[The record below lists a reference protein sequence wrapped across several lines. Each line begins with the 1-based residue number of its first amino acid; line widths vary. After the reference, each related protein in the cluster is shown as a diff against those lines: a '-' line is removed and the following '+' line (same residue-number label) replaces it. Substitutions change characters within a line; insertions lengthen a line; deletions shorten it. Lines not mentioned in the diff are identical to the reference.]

1 MAMVAVIGTTT
12 WGTALGIIL
21 ARKGVS
27 IRLWA
32 RSEREAF
39 AMNSARSNAI
49 FLPGITFPKRMTIT
63 HSLPHVLR
71 GIDMVIMAVPSQTM
85 RTNVRLVAKHLED
98 NTIVLS
104 VSKGLERNTA
114 LRMSQVIS
122 EEIKPINCSVCALSG
137 PNLAKE
143 IVHGLPATSTV
154 ACTDEFTA
162 MKAQKILSTRNFCV
176 SSSTDIIG
184 VELGGSLKNIIAL
197 AAGLSDG
204 LGLGDN
210 ARAALITKGMGEIT
224 ELAVAAGA
232 QPQTLYGPAGWGDLV
247 VTCSSVLS
255 RNHFV
260 GLELSKGRSLK
271 SITHS
276 MKNIAEGVPTT
287 VAARLLA
294 EKCGV
299 QAPMI
304 ELIYNVLYNSLS
316 PKQALLE
323 LLGFPAK
330 RETALS
336 VR

>member
-1 MAMVAVIGTTT
+1 MSKVAIIGTTT
-12 WGTALGIIL
+12 WGTVLGIIL
-21 ARKGVS
+21 AKKGVS

-32 RSEREAF
+32 RSEREAS
-39 AMNSARSNAI
+39 AMNSSRSNAM
-49 FLPGITFPKRMTIT
+49 FLPGISFPERMSTS
-63 HSLPHVLR
+63 HSLPRVIK
-71 GIDMVIMAVPSQTM
+71 GTDMVIMAVPAQTM
-85 RTNVRLVAKHLED
+85 RVNMGLVAEHLQD
-98 NTIVLS
+98 NSIILS
-104 VSKGLERNTA
+104 VSKGLERDTA

-122 EEIKPINCSVCALSG
+122 GEVKSLSCHVCALSG

-143 IVHGLPATSTV
+143 IVQGLPATSIV
-154 ACTDEFTA
+154 ACADENLA
-162 MKAQKILSTRNFCV
+162 VKVQKILTTKNFCV
-176 SSSTDIIG
+176 SSSTDIVG
-184 VELGGSLKNIIAL
+184 VELGGSLKNIMAL

-247 VTCSSVLS
+247 VTCSSLLS

-260 GLELSKGRSLK
+260 GLELAKGRSLK

-287 VAARLLA
+287 AAAKLLA

-299 QAPMI
+299 RVPMI
-304 ELIYNVLYNSLS
+304 ELIYNVLYNNLS

-323 LLGFPAK
+323 LLGFPAR
-330 RETALS
+330 RESALP

>member
-1 MAMVAVIGTTT
+1 MAKVAVIGTTT

-39 AMNSARSNAI
+39 AFNSSRSNSL
-49 FLPGITFPKRMTIT
+49 FLPGITFPKRMIVI
-63 HSLPHVLR
+63 HSLPHVLK
-71 GIDMVIMAVPSQTM
+71 GTDIVIMAVPAQTV
-85 RTNVRLVAKHLED
+85 RTNIRAVAEHLED
-98 NTIVLS
+98 TTIVLS
-104 VSKGLERNTA
+104 VSKGLERDTA
-114 LRMSQVIS
+114 LRMSQVIT
-122 EEIKPINCSVCALSG
+122 EEIKSINSPVCALSG

-143 IVHGLPATSTV
+143 IVQGLPATSIV
-154 ACTDEFTA
+154 ACIDEHTA
-162 MKAQKILSTRNFCV
+162 VKARDILSTRNFCV
-176 SSSTDIIG
+176 SACTDIIG

-210 ARAALITKGMGEIT
+210 ARASLITKGMEEIT

-232 QPQTLYGPAGWGDLV
+232 EPQTLYGQAGWGDLV

-260 GLELSKGRSLK
+260 GLELAKGRSLK

-276 MKNIAEGVPTT
+276 MKNIAEGVHTT

-294 EKCGV
+294 EQCSV
-299 QAPMI
+299 RTPMI
-304 ELIYNVLYNSLS
+304 ELIYNVLYKSLS
-316 PKQALLE
+316 PRHALLE
-323 LLGFPAK
+323 LLGFSAK
-330 RETALS
+330 RPTALS